1 MDLDGFPVVSGVMPE
16 VGEVL
21 LRHGQQDQRLKGH
34 PPPGQGHHH
43 IIIPHQVRVR
53 EHDGNEDFLPLG
65 VGVGQIQ
72 EVCPIQ
78 ILPDV
83 QGLEEDVDLGNHPLQ
98 FVRWRHYDPSLTW
111 EYSWKYLSS
120 VDLPAPTLP
129 STCNEPI
136 RGQYYQD

>member
-1 MDLDGFPVVSGVMPE
+1 MGFQLSPESCLKLARCSSAMVSRTSDSKVIPHL
-16 VGEVL
+16 VKVIII
-21 LRHGQQDQRLKGH
+21 
-34 PPPGQGHHH
+34 

-72 EVCPIQ
+72 EVCPIK